1 MGGITFILNGIEKS
15 TPVRIASPSPKTG
28 RYARIS
34 ELAEEQDCLIA
45 SLSL

>member
-1 MGGITFILNGIEKS
+1 MGGITFILNGIEIYS
-15 TPVRIASPSPKTG
+15 VRIASPSPKTG